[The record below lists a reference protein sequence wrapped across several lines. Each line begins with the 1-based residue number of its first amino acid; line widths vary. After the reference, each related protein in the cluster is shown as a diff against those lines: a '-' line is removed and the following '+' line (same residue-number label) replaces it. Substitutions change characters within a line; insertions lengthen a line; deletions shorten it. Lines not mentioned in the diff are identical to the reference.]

1 MKKAHARVEKTP
13 LKGGLFQNE
22 LPVHVFF
29 YYFDYR
35 KMVPIQKSIRCKKS
49 QQTYID
55 DINLHS
61 GCAFLQEEGC
71 AIAE

>member
-1 MKKAHARVEKTP
+1 MKESSMQSKRRGNENFFSECTFGSRFFFNFSITVPNGKYP
-13 LKGGLFQNE
+13 LL
-22 LPVHVFF
+22 
-29 YYFDYR
+29 
-35 KMVPIQKSIRCKKS
+35 QKIFT
-49 QQTYID
+49 TYID